1 MLSLFDSRSKVLC
14 LNFRLGGSQL
24 AHLYDFSISLCTN
37 ADVVDVIHCV
47 NCGPFFVSLA
57 FQSRVL
63 LGRQAPQEARWV
75 FDSRSQGCR
84 GHWHIEVYQHYGSC
98 HYEANMTVD
107 AFRVPMFDSQT
118 IWSPF
123 QTNLSNPPV
132 LSKLFLRNPCVDYPY
147 LIPCFAQEPP
157 RPRSHGAAATQVH
170 HVSNVDV
177 GTCNNSWILLFCTE
191 CLGCGFI
198 VYTFMLLLFNVFQL
212 NCHGVF
218 LICSKKSD
226 FLHSL
231 FQMRQVVPAQ
241 TVPSASPSQASNPSN
256 PSNPA
261 ASPRTCLGVK
271 WYIYLISLCDHLSIW
286 LRR

>member
-1 MLSLFDSRSKVLC
+1 MLSGSRCLTHKPFDLHFRQTCLTHLF
-14 LNFRLGGSQL
+14 
-24 AHLYDFSISLCTN
+24 
-37 ADVVDVIHCV
+37 
-47 NCGPFFVSLA
+47 
-57 FQSRVL
+57 FQSCS
-63 LGRQAPQEARWV
+63 G
-75 FDSRSQGCR
+75 
-84 GHWHIEVYQHYGSC
+84 
-98 HYEANMTVD
+98 N
-107 AFRVPMFDSQT
+107 
-118 IWSPF
+118 PF
-123 QTNLSNPPV
+123 
-132 LSKLFLRNPCVDYPY
+132 VDYPY
-147 LIPCFAQEPP
+147 LIPSCFAQEPP

-170 HVSNVDV
+170 HVSKVDV
-177 GTCNNSWILLFCTE
+177 GTCNNSWILLLCTE
-191 CLGCGFI
+191 FLGCGFI